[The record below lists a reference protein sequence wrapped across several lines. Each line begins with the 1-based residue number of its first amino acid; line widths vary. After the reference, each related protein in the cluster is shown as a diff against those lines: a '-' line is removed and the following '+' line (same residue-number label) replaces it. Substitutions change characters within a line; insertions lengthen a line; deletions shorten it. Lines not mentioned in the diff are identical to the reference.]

1 MFIQIRKGSWWV
13 AVLALFLVAA
23 TPGKQVVWER
33 IDVNLTIN
41 PDGTVDVEEQWRI
54 TFEGGPFRYGY
65 RRIETR
71 YLTDITDVQV
81 LDEEGPYRPGTAEA
95 PRVFVLESSSQALT
109 IRWFFEP
116 LSDTTRTFI
125 LRYRVHGALRFYEGG
140 EQFWWKAVFP
150 DRDAPVHE
158 ATVTVRAPGP
168 IRAAQAYFVPA
179 KVQRVDASTVR
190 FIAEK
195 QIPAGTSFEV
205 RVEWLAGVVGGT
217 PAPWQAQADA
227 EARALERQ
235 AVWEQRWRP
244 IVEVLV
250 VMGSLTVLIVGALG
264 LYLLWYTRG
273 RDPYVEVFAEYL
285 TEPPSDLPPAIAGV
299 VVDERANIKEILATL
314 LDLGRRGFLEIFE
327 LPGDYRF
334 QLTGQSVAL
343 RPFERVLVE
352 RLFRGHGVRRLSD
365 WKYLLGTADGKAVLD
380 AIYEEAQRLGFF
392 PHHPRRVR
400 VRYQVLGIV
409 ISVLSGVVLFPLGG
423 FLASRLSSFWC
434 PGAAVSLLGALMMV
448 MGTFMPRK
456 TRKGA
461 EEAAKWRAFKRY
473 LEKLERMD
481 VAQAETL
488 LERYLPY
495 AVALGVE
502 DRFLKA
508 LEKWEQRTGRSVPIP
523 GWYHTPHT
531 PTPRTSGGAG
541 RTAAPGRTPSL
552 SEASRSLGAGLS
564 GLSQSLGGMLSL
576 AATTLAPASSSSGGG
591 FSGGGSFGGG
601 GGGGGGGG
609 FG

>member
-1 MFIQIRKGSWWV
+1 MFIQIRKWSWWV
-13 AVLALFLVAA
+13 AVLAMFLVAA
-23 TPGKQVVWER
+23 APGKSVVWER
-33 IDVNLTIN
+33 IDVTLTIN

-71 YLTDITDVQV
+71 YLTDITDIQV
-81 LDEEGPYRPGTAEA
+81 LDEEGPYYPGTAET
-95 PRVFVLESSSQALT
+95 PRAFVLGKTSQTLT

-116 LSDTTRTFI
+116 ISDTTRTFI

-140 EQFWWKAVFP
+140 EQFWWKAIFP

-158 ATVTVRAPGP
+158 ATVTVHAPGP
-168 IRAAQAYFVPA
+168 IQAAQAYFVPA
-179 KVQRVDASTVR
+179 KVERVDAHTVR
-190 FIAEK
+190 FLAEK
-195 QIPAGTSFEV
+195 QIPPGTAFEV
-205 RVEWLAGVVGGT
+205 RVEWPAGVVGGT

-227 EARALERQ
+227 EAQALERQ

-250 VMGSLTVLIVGALG
+250 VMGSLAVLIIGALG

-299 VVDERANIKEILATL
+299 VVDERADLKEILATL

-334 QLTGQSVAL
+334 QLTGKSVSL

-352 RLFRGHGVRRLSD
+352 RLFRGRRVRRLSD
-365 WKYLLGTADGKAVLD
+365 WKYLLGNADGKAILN

-392 PHHPRRVR
+392 PHHPQRVR
-400 VRYQVLGIV
+400 MRYQVLGIV
-409 ISVLSGVVLFPLGG
+409 ISVLSGLVLFPLGG
-423 FLASRLSSFWC
+423 FLAAWLSSFWC
-434 PGAAVSLLGALMMV
+434 PGVAISILGGLMVV
-448 MGTFMPRK
+448 MGFFMPRK

-473 LEKLERMD
+473 LEKLDRVD
-481 VAQAETL
+481 IAQAEAL

-508 LEKWEQRTGRSVPIP
+508 LEAWEQRTGRPVVIP
-523 GWYHTPHT
+523 GWYHSPHT
-531 PTPRTSGGAG
+531 VPSQTTSG
-541 RTAAPGRTPSL
+541 RPSAPSRTPSL
-552 SEASRSLGAGLS
+552 SEASRSMGAGLS
-564 GLSQSLGGMLSL
+564 GLSRSLGSMLSL

-591 FSGGGSFGGG
+591 FG
-601 GGGGGGGG
+601 
-609 FG
+609 

>member
-1 MFIQIRKGSWWV
+1 MFTPIRKWTWW
-13 AVLALFLVAA
+13 AAWLALLLLAA
-23 TPGKQVVWER
+23 APGKQVVWER
-33 IDVNLTIN
+33 IDVDLTIN
-41 PDGTVDVEEQWRI
+41 PDGTVDVEERWRI

-71 YLTDITDVQV
+71 YLTDITNIRV
-81 LDEEGPYRPGTAEA
+81 LDEEGPYRPGTEKA
-95 PRVFVLESSSQALT
+95 PRTFVLESSSQELT

-150 DRDAPVHE
+150 DRDAPVY
-158 ATVTVRAPGP
+158 ASTVTVRAPGP

-179 KVQRVDASTVR
+179 KVQRVDAYTVR

-205 RVEWLAGVVGGT
+205 RVEWPAGVVGGT

-227 EARALERQ
+227 EAQALERR
-235 AVWEQRWRP
+235 AAWEQRWRP

-250 VMGSLTVLIVGALG
+250 VMGSLSVLILGIVG

-285 TEPPSDLPPAIAGV
+285 TEPPSNLPPAIAGV
-299 VVDERANIKEILATL
+299 VVDEVASLKEILATL
-314 LDLGRRGFLEIFE
+314 LDLARRGFLEIFE
-327 LPGDYRF
+327 LPGDYEFR
-334 QLTGQSVAL
+334 LTGRSVPL

-352 RLFRGHGVRRLSD
+352 RLFGGSRVRRLSD
-365 WKYLLGTADGKAVLD
+365 WKHFMGTSEGKAILN
-380 AIYEEAQRLGFF
+380 AMYEEAYRLGFF
-392 PHHPRRVR
+392 PHQPQRVR
-400 VRYQVLGIV
+400 ARYQVLGAV
-409 ISVLSGVVLFPLGG
+409 ISVVSGLLLIPVGTFLFPWV
-423 FLASRLSSFWC
+423 RTFWC
-434 PGAAVSLLGALMMV
+434 PGVAVSVLGALLVV
-448 MGTFMPRK
+448 MGFFMPRK

-502 DRFLKA
+502 DRFLNA

-531 PTPRTSGGAG
+531 PAPRTSSGAG

-564 GLSQSLGGMLSL
+564 GLSRSLGSMLSM
-576 AATTLAPASSSSGGG
+576 AATTLQPASSSSGGG